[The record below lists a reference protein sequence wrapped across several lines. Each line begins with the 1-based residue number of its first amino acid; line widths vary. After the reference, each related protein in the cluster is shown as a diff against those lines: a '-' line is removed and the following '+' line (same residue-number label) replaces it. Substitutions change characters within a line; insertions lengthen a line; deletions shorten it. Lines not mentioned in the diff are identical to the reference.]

1 MNLYHYRSV
10 ESARKEIECR
20 TFRYA
25 DRNELNDPLEGYA
38 QIYWKGDCP
47 AWEGLFRNYICSV
60 YYAVVGI
67 QLNASEELLAERAV
81 IPDIHCFDDVPLGQ
95 VWKELS
101 DRFVQTAL
109 VQKLIVDLG
118 NTEIEMNAHRLRQI
132 LRLCHE
138 DAIKI
143 CLDDM
148 HKRKTLPGEQGGPVV
163 SISEKVDWE
172 KTGGF
177 GNLESP
183 LIKMNCTPFVRQY
196 GILFR
201 KWGVFVCQRD
211 NESTTELKR

>member
-118 NTEIEMNAHRLRQI
+118 NTETEMNAHRLRQI

-148 HKRKTLPGEQGGPVV
+148 HKRKSDMADEIYVINVGGYIGDSTRSEIQYAEEHGKPVRYYQN
-163 SISEKVDWE
+163 I
-172 KTGGF
+172 
-177 GNLESP
+177 
-183 LIKMNCTPFVRQY
+183 
-196 GILFR
+196 R
-201 KWGVFVCQRD
+201 K
-211 NESTTELKR
+211 

>member
-95 VWKELS
+95 IWKELS
-101 DRFVQTAL
+101 IAAV
-109 VQKLIVDLG
+109 
-118 NTEIEMNAHRLRQI
+118 
-132 LRLCHE
+132 
-138 DAIKI
+138 
-143 CLDDM
+143 
-148 HKRKTLPGEQGGPVV
+148 
-163 SISEKVDWE
+163 
-172 KTGGF
+172 
-177 GNLESP
+177 
-183 LIKMNCTPFVRQY
+183 
-196 GILFR
+196 
-201 KWGVFVCQRD
+201 
-211 NESTTELKR
+211 

>member
-118 NTEIEMNAHRLRQI
+118 NTETEMNAHRLRQI

-138 DAIKI
+138 GCNQNLSGRHAQTENVARGAGRAGGVNQ
-143 CLDDM
+143 
-148 HKRKTLPGEQGGPVV
+148 RKGRLGKDGRLWK
-163 SISEKVDWE
+163 S
-172 KTGGF
+172 
-177 GNLESP
+177 
-183 LIKMNCTPFVRQY
+183 
-196 GILFR
+196 
-201 KWGVFVCQRD
+201 
-211 NESTTELKR
+211 